1 MPTTKYDGRGVIG
14 KITSGDFSAID
25 GGDVATAVGAARD
38 VAHLAGRAMPE
49 PVGIALNGVSAYYD
63 KEKTAQQIA
72 ERFNVANIRQLIR
85 RNPAIREKL
94 EEKEDVDWL
103 DFTGQA
109 ASSAGGAALGASGG
123 ALLATAFF
131 PPAIIPVALIGGSFA
146 GGFAGNSLY
155 DVSFKKQKQDPII
168 INIKVSEMRNSGEYV
183 PPEVVFAALAANLPE
198 RTGRKVDKLLAK
210 YTGTKLFTEA
220 LSDPNN
226 MQKLSAMMNNP
237 VIDDAIRA
245 QTGMPRDPHNPFKTV
260 AEQYAEMI
268 NNGQMKP
275 QNLLNPGEGMYI
287 ISAAMKGQQYNVD
300 VPITPEARQSRLSRD
315 I

>member
-1 MPTTKYDGRGVIG
+1 MPTAKYDGRGVIG

-25 GGDVATAVGAARD
+25 GGDVATAAGVARD

-49 PVGIALNGVSAYYD
+49 PIGVALNGIGSYYD

-72 ERFNVANIRQLIR
+72 AYFNVSNIRQLIR
-85 RNPAIREKL
+85 RNPALRTKL
-94 EEKEDVDWL
+94 EKKEEIDWL
-103 DFTGQA
+103 DFGGQT
-109 ASSAGGAALGASGG
+109 ASSMGGATAGGAGA

-131 PPAIIPVALIGGSFA
+131 PPAFPLALVAGSLTGGY
-146 GGFAGNSLY
+146 AGNSLY
-155 DVSFKKQKQDPII
+155 KAGFEKQEQDPII
-168 INIKVSEMRNSGEYV
+168 INMQISKMHADGGYV

-198 RTGRKVDKLLAK
+198 RTGRRVDKILAK

-220 LSDPNN
+220 LSNPDN

-237 VIDDAIRA
+237 VVDDAIRA

-268 NNGQMKP
+268 NNGQLKP
-275 QNLLNPGEGMYI
+275 QNMLNPGEGMYVM
-287 ISAAMKGQQYNVD
+287 SAAMKGQQYSVD
-300 VPITPEARQSRLSRD
+300 VPMTPETKQSRLNRD